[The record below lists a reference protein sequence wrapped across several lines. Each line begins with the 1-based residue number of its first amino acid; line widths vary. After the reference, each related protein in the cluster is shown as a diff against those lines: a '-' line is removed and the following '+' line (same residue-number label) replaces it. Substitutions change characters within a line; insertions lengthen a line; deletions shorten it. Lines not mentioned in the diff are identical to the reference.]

1 LLRNRPNLLSLHFR
15 RFRQST
21 IFGFKHNL
29 ERIDTTNVGCN
40 RQNSYSYPDLSVARH
55 HCTKATGYYYIE
67 AQSKTDNLN
76 LPAKEKLMHDSVFVI
91 FIAFGCLWVL
101 MGGAAVVGLLKSD
114 GQEIRFGKEGLIVA
128 IPIVIAIIIALVYA
142 AVRR

>member
-1 LLRNRPNLLSLHFR
+1 M
-15 RFRQST
+15 
-21 IFGFKHNL
+21 
-29 ERIDTTNVGCN
+29 D
-40 RQNSYSYPDLSVARH
+40 
-55 HCTKATGYYYIE
+55 
-67 AQSKTDNLN
+67 
-76 LPAKEKLMHDSVFVI
+76 DSVFVI